1 MTITTPIEFVFYEAN
16 GTITDY
22 SYAYNGAVGFETKVE
37 SEVKCKLLNTDGT
50 VNNNPNF
57 AVMKD
62 TYGNFLGMIR
72 FAEAPAPGTVI
83 FIYRYTEQTQETSF
97 RTSSGFSAEDVE
109 KALDKLTKMIQE
121 VSLHAKEK
129 VFQLDIFQ
137 KEIFKLILTSAADHQ
152 RLLYI
157 DWNDLTFKFTPFVGG
172 QVVITPEPGPN
183 NTAALMMRMNEKVT
197 DGKVTRF
204 VEWSNDLGVTWYS
217 TGQAGLIPEQIV
229 TDFSVN
235 PDTSSTVILDKA
247 TTQFASGEQAVEQV
261 PLPVAAPTTADYPG
275 NAGVMNISQA
285 TALKNATANIEQ
297 INQRYFSS
305 SVLGDVPTQK
315 EITNAWEGASG
326 LVISDIAPGARLA
339 LYDIPHKIEWVYYTD
354 SHVWFV
360 STSEAG
366 PALFTNT
373 SAGIIKGKAAEG
385 QVFAENDG
393 TGSVYGWDELKS
405 QIKPLALGEI
415 YCALRSDVPVGAR
428 YCGGDVESIANNN
441 LKGFVDFI
449 VAGKIPTITFAEY
462 EAELVANGGVCGK
475 IGYDPTGQRLRWPT
489 IKDVVVQ
496 AGAFEANGSYK
507 KQSLPNITGTTTSR
521 PLASTPGA
529 GGIVDAT
536 GAFSYTSHGDVS
548 SSTSISITSTTAV
561 NDITRFNASNSSSIY
576 KDGANV
582 QQNAVAYRWFI
593 QVSSGV
599 IEASEEVQAEIITSL
614 ENKQNKNERA
624 FEKNREIE
632 LTAGTNAV
640 KFVNGDKIVALK
652 VTGNNVTALFDFS
665 DLTWP
670 EYFFTVQLYFYFPNG
685 TSTVSLGTPGKQL
698 IWINNNQP
706 NLNNGLGHWV
716 VLRSGQND
724 TVIQGSDAGEVP

>member
-72 FAEAPAPGTVI
+72 FAEAPAAGTVI
-83 FIYRYTEQTQETSF
+83 FIYRYTEQTQETPF

-109 KALDKLTKMIQE
+109 KALDKLTKMVQE
-121 VSLHAKEK
+121 VSLHAREK

-137 KEIFKLILTSAADHQ
+137 KEIFKLTLTSASDHQ

-157 DWNDLTFKFTPFVGG
+157 DWNNLTFKFTPFVGG

-247 TTQFASGEQAVEQV
+247 TAQFSSGEQAVEQV

-305 SVLGDVPTQK
+305 SALGDAPTQE
-315 EITNAWEGASG
+315 EITNAWQEASG

-385 QVFAENDG
+385 QVFAEDDG

-428 YCGGDVESIANNN
+428 YCGGDIESIANNN

-462 EAELVANGGVCGK
+462 EAELAANGGVCGK

-507 KQSLPNITGTTTSR
+507 KQSLPNITGTYGQLSSGVVKKTGVFEG
-521 PLASTPGA
+521 STITPNIYTNISG
-529 GGIVDAT
+529 T
-536 GAFSYTSHGDVS
+536 GQYETFL
-548 SSTSISITSTTAV
+548 
-561 NDITRFNASNSSSIY
+561 NFNASNSSSIY

-624 FEKNREIE
+624 FEVTREIE

-640 KFVNGDKIVALK
+640 KFVNSDKIVALK

-665 DLTWP
+665 ALTYP
-670 EYFFTVQLYFYFPNG
+670 DPFFTVQLFFYFPNG
-685 TSTVSLGTPGKQL
+685 ASTVSLGTPGKQL
-698 IWINNNQP
+698 KWVNSNQP
-706 NLNNGLGHWV
+706 KLNNGLAHWV
-716 VLRSGQND
+716 VLRINQSWSEVQA
-724 TVIQGSDAGEVP
+724 SDAGEVP

>member
-83 FIYRYTEQTQETSF
+83 FIYRYTEQTQETRFS
-97 RTSSGFSAEDVE
+97 TSSGFSAEDVE
-109 KALDKLTKMIQE
+109 KALDKVTKMVQE

-137 KEIFKLILTSAADHQ
+137 QEVFKLILTSAADHQ

-172 QVVITPEPGPN
+172 QVVITPESGPN

-247 TTQFASGEQAVEQV
+247 TAQFASGEQAVEQV

-305 SVLGDVPTQK
+305 SALGDAPTQE
-315 EITNAWEGASG
+315 EITNAWQEASG

-385 QVFAENDG
+385 QVFAEDDG

-507 KQSLPNITGTTTSR
+507 KQSLPNITGELNSNILRWGNNLDVGAGVFVGSNFQSMTNMGTTSSGVGSR
-521 PLASTPGA
+521 SLFT
-529 GGIVDAT
+529 
-536 GAFSYTSHGDVS
+536 
-548 SSTSISITSTTAV
+548 
-561 NDITRFNASNSSSIY
+561 FNASNSSSIY

-624 FEKNREIE
+624 FEVSREIE
-632 LTAGTNAV
+632 LTAGTSAV
-640 KFVNGDKIVALK
+640 KFVNSDKIVALK

-665 DLTWP
+665 ALTYP
-670 EYFFTVQLYFYFPNG
+670 EPFFTVQLYFYFPNG
-685 TSTVSLGTPGKQL
+685 ASTVSLGTPGKQL
-698 IWINNNQP
+698 KWVNSNQP
-706 NLNNGLGHWV
+706 NLNNGLAHWV
-716 VLRSGQND
+716 VLRIHQ
-724 TVIQGSDAGEVP
+724 TWTEVQASDAGEVS

>member
-83 FIYRYTEQTQETSF
+83 FIYRHTEQTQETRFS
-97 RTSSGFSAEDVE
+97 TSSGFSADDVE
-109 KALDKLTKMIQE
+109 KAFDKVTKMVQE
-121 VSLHAKEK
+121 VSLHAREK

-137 KEIFKLILTSAADHQ
+137 QEVFKLILTSAADHQ

-247 TTQFASGEQAVEQV
+247 TAQFSSGEQTVEQV

-305 SVLGDVPTQK
+305 STLGDYPTQE
-315 EITNAWEGASG
+315 EITNAWEEASG

-385 QVFAENDG
+385 QVFAEDDG

-462 EAELVANGGVCGK
+462 EAELAANDGVCGK

-507 KQSLPNITGTTTSR
+507 KQSLPNITGGLNSSIIR
-521 PLASTPGA
+521 WGNNLDIGSGVFVGSNYVGA
-529 GGIVDAT
+529 PDWTGGGGQGSKSALT
-536 GAFSYTSHGDVS
+536 
-548 SSTSISITSTTAV
+548 
-561 NDITRFNASNSSSIY
+561 FNASNSSSIY

-624 FEKNREIE
+624 FEKIREIE

-665 DLTWP
+665 ALTYP
-670 EYFFTVQLYFYFPNG
+670 EPFFTVQLFFYFPNG
-685 TSTVSLGTPGKQL
+685 ASTVSLGTPGKQL
-698 IWINNNQP
+698 KWVNSNQP
-706 NLNNGLGHWV
+706 NLNNGLAHWV
-716 VLRSGQND
+716 VLRINQSWSEVQA
-724 TVIQGSDAGEVP
+724 SDAGEVP

>member
-72 FAEAPAPGTVI
+72 FAEAPAAGTVI
-83 FIYRYTEQTQETSF
+83 FIYRHTEQTQETPF

-197 DGKVTRF
+197 DGKVARF

-217 TGQAGLIPEQIV
+217 TGQAGLIPKQIV

-247 TTQFASGEQAVEQV
+247 TAQFASGEQAVEQV

-305 SVLGDVPTQK
+305 STLGDAPTQE
-315 EITNAWEGASG
+315 EITNAWEEASG

-385 QVFAENDG
+385 QVFAEDDG

-507 KQSLPNITGTTTSR
+507 KQSLPNITGNYGIRAGVDSNIPTDYTGCFSTR
-521 PLASTPGA
+521 GKRGTVTGINGPGTNEEASVL
-529 GGIVDAT
+529 ID
-536 GAFSYTSHGDVS
+536 Y
-548 SSTSISITSTTAV
+548 
-561 NDITRFNASNSSSIY
+561 NASNSSSIY

-614 ENKQNKNERA
+614 ENKVNKNQRG
-624 FEKNREIE
+624 FEKNRTIE
-632 LTAGTNAV
+632 CIGTTAV
-640 KFVNGDKIVALK
+640 VLQDSDEFIVLQ
-652 VTGNNVTALFDFS
+652 VTGNTTILLDTS
-665 DLTWP
+665 KLTFP
-670 EYFFTVQLYFYFPNG
+670 ENWFLVKFFVHFPNG
-685 TSTVSLGTPGKQL
+685 AATVSIGKPGG
-698 IWINNNQP
+698 IISWVNGNQP
-706 NLNNGLGHWV
+706 NFSSGSAHLLALMVASGWSK
-716 VLRSGQND
+716 VLM
-724 TVIQGSDAGEVP
+724 SDAGEEVY